1 MPSYPFEPAYKG
13 VSPSLYN
20 ARKAKTAGQTGIMR
34 TKERLAWQ
42 QKHLEQAK
50 MQHKQALE
58 AAKKYWKIH
67 EDHSARVNSIKRKIA
82 SATPAE
88 KTRLKQNLKSAIS
101 NMNKSKSHAAVFRKR
116 GGKYAEE
123 IRRVSDHIN
132 KNKMKLNAQVAARAA
147 KQRR

>member
-1 MPSYPFEPAYKG
+1 MAIYPFEPAYKG

-34 TKERLAWQ
+34 TKERLDWQ
-42 QKHLEQAK
+42 KKHLEQARR
-50 MQHKQALE
+50 QKQQAMN
-58 AAKKYWKIH
+58 AAKRYWKEH
-67 EDHSARVNSIKRKIA
+67 EDHGARVNSIKRKIA

-101 NMNKSKSHAAVFRKR
+101 NMANSKRYAAVFRKR

-123 IRRVSDHIN
+123 IKKLSDHIH
-132 KNKMKLNAQVAARAA
+132 KNTMKLNAKVSAKAA